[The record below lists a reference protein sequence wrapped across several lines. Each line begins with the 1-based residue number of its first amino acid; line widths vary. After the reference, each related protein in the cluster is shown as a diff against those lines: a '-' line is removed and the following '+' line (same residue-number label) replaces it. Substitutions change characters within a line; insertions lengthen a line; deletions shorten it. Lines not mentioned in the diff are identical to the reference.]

1 MPVPLFLLPPSAQC
15 VCVRVPRSNPLLRPL
30 CPDLLRRIFSQPG
43 SEQKRKERR
52 RRCTPTRCTSY
63 RSYLQ
68 EHKVYSGRTRE
79 RANTE
84 RLSPFFYR
92 RFSLSSL
99 RRAILHLRLGLPS
112 LDRSVSNLDTLL
124 PERSLLS
131 SGYQR
136 GLLAREFH
144 RRSDRFRG

>member
-1 MPVPLFLLPPSAQC
+1 MC
-15 VCVRVPRSNPLLRPL
+15 VYVRVPRSNPLLRPL

-92 RFSLSSL
+92 RCSLSLLFGEQFYTFDS
-99 RRAILHLRLGLPS
+99 ALPS

>member
-84 RLSPFFYR
+84 RFSPFFYR
-92 RFSLSSL
+92 RFSLS
-99 RRAILHLRLGLPS
+99 
-112 LDRSVSNLDTLL
+112 LL
-124 PERSLLS
+124 FGEQFYTFDSAFPPLTAPFRTWIRCYQRDLS

-144 RRSDRFRG
+144 RRSDRVRG